1 MSVLPEKIENYSRI
15 IGFMLKYR
23 NSHVFNTV
31 VDNASDV
38 NEDEKDESDKSN
50 ITPQDFANDLQE
62 MGPVYVKLGQLL
74 STRPDLLPDEYLE
87 ELANLQ
93 DDVEPIGYDEIERL
107 IEEELGVRI
116 SKAFKT
122 FDREPLASASIGQVH
137 SAELPSGKKVA
148 VKVQRPGIR
157 KLFNDELET
166 LKSMVDLAVKY
177 SKTADK
183 YAMDDVLDELSH
195 MLMNELDYKMEA
207 QSLVILGEN
216 LKKYKRLIVPQ
227 PVPDYCTPKILTMDY
242 VEGKKVTKVSPFA
255 KTETDFTPLIDE
267 LVKSYLQQV
276 VIDGFAHADPHPG
289 NVHLTPDNKI
299 ALMDLGMVAKFSHTL
314 KDQMLRLLLA
324 LSEMSGDDIV
334 DVLLEMSTYDESAM
348 IKDFRKD
355 VNRLVL
361 DNQISIAKELKTG
374 RLLIHMN
381 RMAAERNI
389 KIAVELNLLGKIL
402 LNIDQIIATLTPDYD
417 FQKAINQNAERLMRQ
432 KMTQELKPENM
443 FKMLLETKKLTE
455 SLPERLNKISQ
466 KLADNE
472 FEIKVNAIDE
482 KRFTDGFQKVANRI
496 TVGLIITSLILAGA
510 LMMRVPTSFTILG
523 YPGLP
528 FIFFIAASA
537 AGIWLVYNILSKDE
551 YFRKRKK

>member
-1 MSVLPEKIENYSRI
+1 MTTFPEKVQNYSRI

-31 VDNASDV
+31 VDSVSDMD
-38 NEDEKDESDKSN
+38 EDEKDESEKSG
-50 ITPQDFANDLQE
+50 ITPKDFADDLKE

-87 ELANLQ
+87 ELSNLQ
-93 DDVEPIGYDEIERL
+93 DDVEPIEYKEVERL

-122 FDREPLASASIGQVH
+122 FDAEPLASASIGQVH
-137 SAELPSGKKVA
+137 KAELHSGRKVA
-148 VKVQRPGIR
+148 VKVQRPGI
-157 KLFNDELET
+157 KKQFTEELEA
-166 LKSMVDLAVKY
+166 LKSMVDMAVKY
-177 SKTADK
+177 TKTADK

-207 QSLVILGEN
+207 QNLVVLGEN
-216 LKKYKRLIVPQ
+216 LNEYKHLIVPQ
-227 PVPDYCTPKILTMDY
+227 PVPEYCSPKVLTMDY
-242 VEGKKVTKVSPFA
+242 IEGKKVTKVSPFTR
-255 KTETDFTPLIDE
+255 TETNFTPLIDE

-289 NVHLTPDNKI
+289 NIHLTPDNKI
-299 ALMDLGMVAKFSHTL
+299 ALMDLGMVAKFSDKL
-314 KDQMLRLLLA
+314 KDQMLHLLLA
-324 LSEMSGDDIV
+324 ISEMSGDEIV
-334 DVLLEMSTYDESAM
+334 KILLEMSEYDESAN
-348 IKDFRKD
+348 IDDFRKD

-361 DNQISIAKELKTG
+361 DNQISIAKDLKTG

-402 LNIDQIIATLTPDYD
+402 LNIDQIIASLTPDYD
-417 FQKAINQNAERLMRQ
+417 FQKAINENAERLMTQ
-432 KMTQELKPENM
+432 KMTRELKPENM
-443 FKMLLETKKLTE
+443 FKMLLEAKKLGE
-455 SLPERLNKISQ
+455 NLPERLNKISQ

-496 TVGLIITSLILAGA
+496 TVGLIITALILAAA
-510 LMMRVPTSFTILG
+510 LLMRVPTSFTILG

-528 FIFFIAASA
+528 LIFFVVAAG
-537 AGIWLVYNILSKDE
+537 AGIWLVYNIMSKDE
-551 YFRKRKK
+551 YFRKKK

>member
-1 MSVLPEKIENYSRI
+1 MTILPEKIENYSRI
-15 IGFMLKYR
+15 IAFMLKYR

-31 VDNASDV
+31 VDNAADLDD
-38 NEDEKDESDKSN
+38 DEKTESDDSG
-50 ITPQDFANDLQE
+50 ITPQDFANDLKQ

-74 STRPDLLPDEYLE
+74 STRPDLLPEEYLD

-93 DDVEPIGYDEIERL
+93 DDVEPIGYGEIERL

-122 FDREPLASASIGQVH
+122 FDPAPLASASIGQVH
-137 SAELPSGKKVA
+137 RAELPSGKKVA

-157 KLFNDELET
+157 KQFTEELET
-166 LKSMVDLAVKY
+166 LKNMVDMAVKY
-177 SKTADK
+177 TKTVDK
-183 YAMDDVLDELSH
+183 YALDDVLDELSH

-207 QSLVILGEN
+207 QSLVILGQN
-216 LKKYKRLIVPQ
+216 LKEYKRLIVPQ
-227 PVPDYCTPKILTMDY
+227 PVMDYCTPKILTMDY
-242 VEGKKVTKVSPFA
+242 VEGKKVTKVSPFT
-255 KTETDFTPLIDE
+255 KTEVDFTPLIDE

-289 NVHLTPDNKI
+289 NVHFTPDNKI
-299 ALMDLGMVAKFSHTL
+299 ALIDLGMVAKFSNTL

-324 LSEMSGDDIV
+324 MSEMSGDKIV
-334 DVLLEMSTYDESAM
+334 DILLGMSTYDETAM

-361 DNQISIAKELKTG
+361 DNQISIAKDLKTG
-374 RLLIHMN
+374 RLIIQMN

-417 FQKAINQNAERLMRQ
+417 FQKAINENAERLMTQ

-443 FKMLLETKKLTE
+443 FKMLLETKKLGE
-455 SLPERLNKISQ
+455 NLPERLNKISQ
-466 KLADNE
+466 RLADNE

-496 TVGLIITSLILAGA
+496 TVGLIIAALILAA
-510 LMMRVPTSFTILG
+510 SMLMRMPTSFTILG

-528 FIFFIAASA
+528 LIFFLIASG
-537 AGIWLVYNILSKDE
+537 AGIMLVYNIISKDE
-551 YFRKRKK
+551 YFRKRK